1 MVWYPGFGVSLMVRV
16 NRDSKTKGLMWDSS
30 LWLVILLLVALSS
43 WFFMF
48 YLFGFG
54 LTRWSLGLFGRLWLL
69 MPRPQVVDLGSFGVA
84 LGAYFC
90 DLLVVEVESL

>member
-1 MVWYPGFGVSLMVRV
+1 MVY
-16 NRDSKTKGLMWDSS
+16 
-30 LWLVILLLVALSS
+30 
-43 WFFMF
+43 MF
-48 YLFGFG
+48 YLVGFG
-54 LTRWSLGLFGRLWLL
+54 STRLSLGLVGRLWLL